1 MGEIAAAGGGPVS
14 APTSQ
19 RLDAGWLEAILEAV
33 PDFHDA
39 DERTAT
45 KTAAHFKW
53 ALGYLQSRDVP
64 EWGEVTPPR
73 SLEWCWAGTR
83 GRDGKPRRPEV
94 STARNRQ
101 WTLRL
106 MYTVAAALGAEV
118 DPRTAAGE
126 PIKRTPP
133 NVRSRPL
140 TDMEDREVCAY
151 GDSGAVPT
159 MKSMAVA
166 MVRTGA
172 SAQEV
177 PYVRRRD
184 VDLDAATVTLRG
196 PNARTCPMDT
206 WSVETVERYL
216 RAHLVDPD
224 DLLCVRSV
232 AVPERAAQ
240 SVTVQLNK
248 VLRDAGFAN
257 HPDISGRSLRLT
269 AARRAFKRGGIA
281 AAAHV
286 LGSPSLDATA
296 EAIGWRWRDEGDLAE
311 VLGRNRWIAQPTDPP
326 TDPSDVDSAD
336 ASTPPTGVG
345 HG

>member
-1 MGEIAAAGGGPVS
+1 MP

-53 ALGYLQSRDVP
+53 ALGYFQSRNVA
-64 EWGEVTPPR
+64 EWGDVTPPR

-83 GRDGKPRRPEV
+83 GRDGKPRRPKV

-106 MYTVAAALGAEV
+106 MYTVAAALGAEI
-118 DPRTAAGE
+118 DSRTAAGE

-133 NVRSRPL
+133 NVRPRPL
-140 TDMEDREVCAY
+140 TDKEDREVCAY

-159 MKSMAVA
+159 MKSMTVAVA
-166 MVRTGA
+166 RAGA

-177 PYVRRRD
+177 PHVRRHD
-184 VDLDAATVTLRG
+184 VNLDAATVTLRG

-206 WSVETVERYL
+206 WSVDTIERYL
-216 RAHLVDPD
+216 WAHPVEPD

-240 SVTVQLNK
+240 SVSVQLNK

-257 HPDISGRSLRLT
+257 LPDISGRSLRLT

-296 EAIGWRWRDEGDLAE
+296 EAIGWAWRDEGDPAE
-311 VLGRNRWIAQPTDPP
+311 VLGRDRWIAQPTDPP
-326 TDPSDVDSAD
+326 ADPSDVDSTD
-336 ASTPPTGVG
+336 ASTRPAGVD